1 MITELDCHRI
11 IVLHLIECIST
22 ETIMRRGRHII
33 LYYYLYV
40 FICIGYITCNIIV
53 KNSNV

>member
-33 LYYYLYV
+33 LYYYLYKS
-40 FICIGYITCNIIV
+40 NRV
-53 KNSNV
+53 KRNVLISTRIL